1 MWCGAQV
8 VTLIRLKK
16 ISCVHVQYDCENTEG
31 PGRKVMAS
39 RGYFR
44 ERGRIRG
51 GVAGTVTYNLYI
63 SLLFELILNI
73 LSMQLF

>member
-16 ISCVHVQYDCENTEG
+16 ISCVHVQYDCEG
-31 PGRKVMAS
+31 LGGRSWPEEVTS
-39 RGYFR
+39 
-44 ERGRIRG
+44 GRAGIRG

-63 SLLFELILNI
+63 SLLFELILNM
-73 LSMQLF
+73 LSMHLF